1 MGFTNHQTEHN
12 NRVVIAMSGGVDSSV
27 AAALLVHQGYD
38 VIGIMMR
45 LWSDSIESG
54 TPAANRCCTPDQ
66 MADARRVADHLNIPF
81 YVLDAQSQF
90 RSSIVQPFIDE
101 HQAGRTPNPCIACNR
116 QIRFSFLLRHA
127 QALGAQFLATG
138 HYAQVKR
145 TGEFYELLK
154 GSDPNK
160 DQSYVLYTLIQE
172 KLAHIMFPVGG
183 FIKEQVRELA
193 EEFGLPVATKHDSQ
207 DLCFVVDGDHK
218 GFLRRHSENGF
229 VPGPIVDQT
238 GNELGHHDGLPFYT
252 IGQRKGLGVSADQPL
267 YVLHKDQTLNAVVV
281 GPREALGQENF
292 RVRDLNW
299 ISGIPVSA
307 EQKVE
312 IKIRYKAKTV
322 SGHVLQGGSNEA
334 AIKLAEPLNGVT
346 PGQGAV
352 FYDGDVCLGGGII
365 SDQLTETVSVNLFS
379 SKQPE
384 ER

>member
-1 MGFTNHQTEHN
+1 MGFANHQTEHN

-27 AAALLVHQGYD
+27 AAALLVQQGYD

-54 TPAANRCCTPDQ
+54 SPAANRCCTPDQ

-90 RSSIVQPFIDE
+90 RNSIVQPFIDE

-127 QALGAQFLATG
+127 QAVGAQFLATG

-145 TGEFYELLK
+145 TEDFYELLK
-154 GSDPNK
+154 GTDPNK
-160 DQSYVLYTLIQE
+160 DQSYVLYTLNQE

-218 GFLRRHSENGF
+218 GFLQRHSESGF
-229 VPGPIVDQT
+229 VAGLIVDQN
-238 GNELGHHDGLPFYT
+238 GNELGYHDGLPFYT
-252 IGQRKGLGVSADQPL
+252 IGQRKGLGVSADRPL
-267 YVLHKDQTLNAVVV
+267 YVLRKDKKNNAIVV
-281 GPREALGQENF
+281 GARPALEKKSF

-299 ISGIPVSA
+299 ISGTAISDGK
-307 EQKVE
+307 QVE
-312 IKIRYKAKTV
+312 IKIRYKAKMV
-322 SGHVLQGGSNEA
+322 SGHVLLGGNNEA
-334 AIKLAEPLNGVT
+334 TIELANPLSGVT

-352 FYDGDVCLGGGII
+352 FYDGEVCLGGGII
-365 SDQLTETVSVNLFS
+365 SDLVEDTISLNLVSS
-379 SKQPE
+379 EQPE